1 MYVRNGHLFLVVEWM
16 VFIVHFFILARQE
29 IDLSASSVTH
39 LGSESAPFLFPHA
52 RALHGTVTLHSAC
65 RDGDRSVCTIS
76 VLYVGACPAQI
87 PFQKCSGTIIINST
101 CAAKMDTC
109 ALRALETDLQN
120 AFNFR
125 EWKSNTRA
133 QTNVKLCI
141 YIYCFII
148 SIYLW
153 LLLFYYRNVN
163 LTVYFVS
170 LYCNTVTNLPHL

>member
-1 MYVRNGHLFLVVEWM
+1 MGNGHLVLVVEWM
-16 VFIVHFFILARQE
+16 DFYHSLLAWQE
-29 IDLSASSVTH
+29 IDLTASSVTH
-39 LGSESAPFLFPHA
+39 LWSEWAPFLFPHA
-52 RALHGTVTLHSAC
+52 RALHGAVTLHSAC
-65 RDGDRSVCTIS
+65 RDRSVCTIS

-87 PFQKCSGTIIINST
+87 SFQKCSGTIIINST

-109 ALRALETDLQN
+109 ALRALETDLEN

-141 YIYCFII
+141 YIYIYCFII

-153 LLLFYYRNVN
+153 LLLFYYRNIN

-170 LYCNTVTNLPHL
+170 LYCNTVINLPHL